1 MNAGVNAGASTEM
14 RTDLK
19 IIEQW
24 IASGS
29 HVLDLG
35 CGDGTLLDCLQRE
48 KHATGFGLEINHDH
62 ITTCMGRGVSVIEQ
76 NLDTQGL
83 GNFEDRTFDT
93 VLMTQALQA
102 VRRPD
107 VVLDEMMR
115 VGREGIVTFPNF
127 AYWKLRWYL
136 IRRGR
141 MPESE
146 TLPYKWY
153 NTPNIHLCT
162 FKDFEALCYRKDFK
176 ILNRTVVDGEHQD
189 HWFSRLWPN
198 MLGQIAIYR
207 ITRKGG

>member
-1 MNAGVNAGASTEM
+1 M
-14 RTDLK
+14 RTDLQ

-24 IASGS
+24 IKPGS

-35 CGDGTLLDCLQRE
+35 CGDGTLLDHLQRE
-48 KHATGFGLEINHDH
+48 KQASGFGLEINPDH
-62 ITTCMGRGVSVIEQ
+62 ITTCMSRGVAVIEQ

-83 GNFEDRTFDT
+83 QNFDDQSFDV

-107 VVLDEMMR
+107 KVLDEMLR
-115 VGREGIVTFPNF
+115 LGREGIVTFPNF
-127 AYWKLRWYL
+127 AYWRLRWYL
-136 IRRGR
+136 MRHGR

-146 TLPYKWY
+146 TLPYRWY

-162 FKDFEALCYRKDFK
+162 FKDFEALCYRKNFRIK
-176 ILNRTVVDGEHQD
+176 NRTVVDGDHQD
-189 HWFSRLWPN
+189 RWFSRLWPN

-207 ITRKGG
+207 ITRQED

>member
-1 MNAGVNAGASTEM
+1 M
-14 RTDLK
+14 RADLD

-24 IASGS
+24 IKPGS

-35 CGDGTLLDCLQRE
+35 CGDGVLLDYLQRE
-48 KHATGFGLEINHDH
+48 KQATGFGLEINPDH
-62 ITTCMGRGVSVIEQ
+62 ITACMGRGVSVIEQ

-83 GNFEDRTFDT
+83 RNFEDQTFDV

-107 VVLDEMMR
+107 IVLDEMLR
-115 VGREGIVTFPNF
+115 LGREGIVTFPNF
-127 AYWKLRWYL
+127 AYWRLRWYL
-136 IRRGR
+136 MRRGR

-146 TLPYKWY
+146 TLPYRWY

-162 FKDFEALCYRKDFK
+162 FKDFEALCYRKNFRIK
-176 ILNRTVVDGEHQD
+176 NRTVVDGEHRD
-189 HWFSRLWPN
+189 RWLSRLWPN

-207 ITRKGG
+207 ITRQEDDS

>member
-1 MNAGVNAGASTEM
+1 M
-14 RTDLK
+14 RADLE
-19 IIEQW
+19 IIEKW
-24 IASGS
+24 IQPES

-35 CGDGTLLDCLQRE
+35 CGDGTLLDYLQRE
-48 KHATGFGLEINHDH
+48 KNASGFGLEINPDH

-76 NLDTQGL
+76 DLDNQGL
-83 GNFEDRTFDT
+83 GNFQDQSFDV

-107 VVLDEMMR
+107 VVLDEMLR
-115 VGREGIVTFPNF
+115 LGRECIVTFPNF
-127 AYWKLRWYL
+127 AYWRLRWYL
-136 IRRGR
+136 MRRGR

-162 FKDFEALCYRKDFK
+162 FNDFETLCYRKNIR
-176 ILNRTVVDGEHQD
+176 ILNRTVVDSEHRYR
-189 HWFSRLWPN
+189 WFNRLWPN

-207 ITRKGG
+207 ITR

>member
-1 MNAGVNAGASTEM
+1 M
-14 RTDLK
+14 RADLE
-19 IIEQW
+19 IIQQW
-24 IASGS
+24 IRPGS

-35 CGDGTLLDCLQRE
+35 CGDGTLLHYLQHHRQT
-48 KHATGFGLEINHDH
+48 TGFGLEINPDH
-62 ITTCMGRGVSVIEQ
+62 ITECMNKGVAVIEQ

-83 GNFEDRTFDT
+83 SNFADDSFDT

-115 VGREGIVTFPNF
+115 LGREVIVTFPNF
-127 AYWKLRWYL
+127 AYWRLRWYL
-136 IRRGR
+136 LRRGR

-146 TLPYKWY
+146 TLPHKWY
-153 NTPNIHLCT
+153 DTPNIHLCT
-162 FKDFEALCYRKDFK
+162 FRDFEALCREKNFR
-176 ILNRTVVDGEHQD
+176 ICNRTVVDGQHRD

-207 ITRKGG
+207 ITRGD

>member
-1 MNAGVNAGASTEM
+1 M
-14 RTDLK
+14 RADLE

-24 IASGS
+24 IKPGS

-35 CGDGTLLDCLQRE
+35 CGDGTLLDYLPRE
-48 KHATGFGLEINHDH
+48 KQATGFGLEINPEH
-62 ITTCMGRGVSVIEQ
+62 ITSCMSRGVSVLEQ

-83 GNFEDRTFDT
+83 KNFEDQTFDV

-107 VVLDEMMR
+107 VVLDEMLR
-115 VGREGIVTFPNF
+115 LGREGIVTFPNF
-127 AYWKLRWYL
+127 AYWRLRWYL
-136 IRRGR
+136 MWRGR

-162 FKDFEALCYRKDFK
+162 FKDFEALCHRKKFRIK
-176 ILNRTVVDGEHQD
+176 NRTVVDGEHQD
-189 HWFSRLWPN
+189 RWFSGLWPN
-198 MLGQIAIYR
+198 MLGQTAIYR
-207 ITRKGG
+207 ITRE

>member
-1 MNAGVNAGASTEM
+1 M
-14 RTDLK
+14 RADLE

-24 IASGS
+24 INPGS

-35 CGDGTLLDCLQRE
+35 CGDGTLLDYLQRE
-48 KHATGFGLEINHDH
+48 KQATGFGLEINPEH
-62 ITTCMGRGVSVIEQ
+62 ITSCMGRGVSVIEQ

-83 GNFEDRTFDT
+83 KNFEDQTFDV

-107 VVLDEMMR
+107 IVLDEMLR
-115 VGREGIVTFPNF
+115 LGREGIVTFPNF
-127 AYWKLRWYL
+127 AYWRLRWYL
-136 IRRGR
+136 MWRGR

-162 FKDFEALCYRKDFK
+162 FKDFEALCHRKKFRIK
-176 ILNRTVVDGEHQD
+176 NRTVVDGEHQD
-189 HWFSRLWPN
+189 RWFSALWPN
-198 MLGQIAIYR
+198 MLGQTAIYR
-207 ITRKGG
+207 ITRE

>member
-1 MNAGVNAGASTEM
+1 M
-14 RTDLK
+14 RADFE
-19 IIEQW
+19 IIAPW
-24 IASGS
+24 IRPSS

-35 CGDGTLLDCLQRE
+35 CGDGVLLDYLQQQ
-48 KHATGFGLEINHDH
+48 KQVSGYGLEINHDH
-62 ITTCMGRGVSVIEQ
+62 ITACMKRGVSVIEQ

-83 GNFEDRTFDT
+83 ANFDDQSFDV

-107 VVLDEMMR
+107 MVVEEMLR
-115 VGREGIVTFPNF
+115 LGREGIVTFPNF

-136 IRRGR
+136 AYRGR

-162 FKDFEALCYRKDFK
+162 FKDFEALCYRHNIR
-176 ILNRTVVDGEHQD
+176 ILNRTVVDDEHRD
-189 HWFSRLWPN
+189 RWLSRLWPN

-207 ITRKGG
+207 FTRQES

>member
-1 MNAGVNAGASTEM
+1 M
-14 RTDLK
+14 RADLE

-24 IASGS
+24 IKPGS

-35 CGDGTLLDCLQRE
+35 CGDGTLLDYLQRE
-48 KHATGFGLEINHDH
+48 KQATGFGLEINPEH
-62 ITTCMGRGVSVIEQ
+62 ITSCMGRGVSVIEQ

-83 GNFEDRTFDT
+83 KNFEDQTFDV

-107 VVLDEMMR
+107 VVLDEMLR
-115 VGREGIVTFPNF
+115 LGREGIVTFPNF
-127 AYWKLRWYL
+127 AYWRLRWYL
-136 IRRGR
+136 VWRGR

-162 FKDFEALCYRKDFK
+162 FKDFEALCHRKKFRIK
-176 ILNRTVVDGEHQD
+176 NRTVVDGEHQD
-189 HWFSRLWPN
+189 RWFSALWPN
-198 MLGQIAIYR
+198 MLGQTAIYR
-207 ITRKGG
+207 ITRE

>member
-1 MNAGVNAGASTEM
+1 M
-14 RTDLK
+14 RTDLE

-24 IASGS
+24 IQPGS

-35 CGDGTLLDCLQRE
+35 CGEGVLLDYLQRE
-48 KHATGFGLEINHDH
+48 KKATGYGLEINPEH
-62 ITTCMGRGVSVIEQ
+62 ITACMSRGVSVIEQ

-83 GNFEDRTFDT
+83 QNFEDQTFDV

-107 VVLDEMMR
+107 LVLDEMLR
-115 VGREGIVTFPNF
+115 LGREGIVTFPNF
-127 AYWKLRWYL
+127 AHWRLRWYL
-136 IRRGR
+136 MSRGR

-162 FKDFEALCYRKDFK
+162 FKDFEALCHRKKFR
-176 ILNRTVVDGEHQD
+176 IRNRTVVDGEQRD
-189 HWFSRLWPN
+189 RWLSRLWPN
-198 MLGQIAIYR
+198 MLGQVAIYR
-207 ITRKGG
+207 ITRQEESS

>member
-1 MNAGVNAGASTEM
+1 M
-14 RTDLK
+14 RTDLQ

-24 IASGS
+24 IQPGS

-35 CGDGTLLDCLQRE
+35 CGEGALLDYLQRE
-48 KHATGFGLEINHDH
+48 KQATGYGLEINPDH
-62 ITTCMGRGVSVIEQ
+62 ITTCMSRGVSVIEQ

-83 GNFEDRTFDT
+83 HNFEDQTFDV

-107 VVLDEMMR
+107 HVLDEMLR
-115 VGREGIVTFPNF
+115 LGREGIVTFPNF
-127 AYWKLRWYL
+127 AHWRLRWYL
-136 IRRGR
+136 MSRGR

-162 FKDFEALCYRKDFK
+162 FKDFEALCHRKNFR
-176 ILNRTVVDGEHQD
+176 ILNRTVVDGEQRD
-189 HWFSRLWPN
+189 RWLSRLWPN
-198 MLGQIAIYR
+198 MLGQVAIYR
-207 ITRKGG
+207 IARQED

>member
-1 MNAGVNAGASTEM
+1 M
-14 RTDLK
+14 RTDLA

-24 IASGS
+24 IQSGS

-35 CGDGTLLDCLQRE
+35 CGDGTLLDYLQRE
-48 KHATGFGLEINHDH
+48 KRASGFGLEINPDH
-62 ITTCMGRGVSVIEQ
+62 ITTCMARGVAVIEQ

-83 GNFEDRTFDT
+83 QNFEDQSFDV

-107 VVLDEMMR
+107 RVLDEMLR
-115 VGREGIVTFPNF
+115 LGREGIVTFPNF
-127 AYWKLRWYL
+127 AYWRLRWYL
-136 IRRGR
+136 MRRGR

-146 TLPYKWY
+146 ALPYRWY

-162 FKDFEALCYRKDFK
+162 FKDFEALCHRKNIRIK
-176 ILNRTVVDGEHQD
+176 NRTVVDGQHQD
-189 HWFSRLWPN
+189 RWLSRLWPN

-207 ITRKGG
+207 ITRQED